1 MIADAVDCVFQ
12 KEIAIKI
19 NIRAAKAE
27 VNLERI
33 SGN

>member
-1 MIADAVDCVFQ
+1 MLLSNEPAARRRMFQ

-27 VNLERI
+27 VN
-33 SGN
+33 